1 MENATTATPDSI
13 HGHEARLKRLR
24 YRSWHRG
31 CKETD
36 LILGGY
42 CDTYLEGMEAAELAL
57 CEALLEED
65 DAEIWSWLTEK
76 SQPPKSE
83 YEPLL
88 AKMRQFQCRP

>member
-1 MENATTATPDSI
+1 MENATAATPESTLS
-13 HGHEARLKRLR
+13 HEARLKRLR

-42 CDTYLEGMEAAELAL
+42 CDQYLDGMKAEELTL

-65 DAEIWSWLTEK
+65 DADIWSWLTEK